1 MYFTLTLM
9 WGATPRKMKDFAVT
23 FTTTFMSGQ
32 ASPLTMTDALESVT
46 LIPTNPE
53 GDREVAIRLA
63 PV

>member
-1 MYFTLTLM
+1 
-9 WGATPRKMKDFAVT
+9 MKDFAVT